1 MWYFF
6 TMTNQFPKEIAD
18 VITALQKAGFEAYLV
33 GGCVRDLV
41 MERPVADWDITTNAK
56 PEKILEIFKNKK
68 LERGREFDA
77 LYENKF
83 GTVVVFIFDTKK
95 IPVGKVGRVVE
106 DIKIEVTT
114 FRAEEKYTDKRHPD
128 KIKFVNTLEE
138 DLARR
143 DFTINA
149 MALSNDGRVIDPFD
163 GQKDIEKKIIRAVG
177 DPNERFNEDALR
189 MMRAIRLAVQLGF
202 IIEGATANAIR
213 EHAGLMRFIA
223 KERIRDEFE
232 KIIKSDRAAE
242 GVELMR
248 RLGLLALFLPEL
260 EEGWEV
266 GQNKHHI
273 YTVWEHNLLALAH
286 AAKEKWRLDVR
297 IGALFHDIAKPRC
310 KVGDGPDSTFY
321 NHEVVGA
328 KMTFQILS
336 RLRFPADFIKKVTT
350 LVRYHLFYYNVDE
363 VNESSVRRLI
373 RRVGPEH
380 MEDLIRVRIC
390 DRIGSGVPKAEPYK
404 LRHFRFLVEKLQR
417 DPISVR
423 MLNINGD
430 AIKELTDVPQSPK
443 IGFFLQ
449 TLLEEALDDPKKN
462 TKEHLKERVKELAM
476 MSDSELAILAKQA
489 KEKALGLEEEAV
501 TKIKKKHWVK

>member
-1 MWYFF
+1 MNN
-6 TMTNQFPKEIAD
+6 TAPKEID
-18 VITALQKAGFEAYLV
+18 EVIGELQNAGFEAYLV

-41 MERPVADWDITTNAK
+41 MDATPTDWDMTTNAR
-56 PEKILEIFKNKK
+56 PEDIQRIFPDSVYDN
-68 LERGREFDA
+68 A
-77 LYENKF
+77 F
-83 GTVVVFIFDTKK
+83 GTV
-95 IPVGKVGRVVE
+95 RVITRS
-106 DIKIEVTT
+106 DDPTLKTIEITP
-114 FRAEEKYTDKRHPD
+114 FRKEAIYSDKRHPD
-128 KIKFVNTLEE
+128 AVAFAHKLED

-143 DFTINA
+143 DFTVNA
-149 MALSNDGRVIDPFD
+149 MAIKLLKSDFVIIDLFE
-163 GQKDIEKKIIRAVG
+163 GQKDIEKKIVRAVG
-177 DPNERFNEDALR
+177 DPNARFNEDALR
-189 MMRAIRLAVQLGF
+189 MMRAVRLAVQLGF
-202 IIEGATANAIR
+202 AIDEETAHAIHAR
-213 EHAGLMRFIA
+213 AGLLRFIA
-223 KERIRDEFE
+223 KERIRDEFI
-232 KIIKSDRAAE
+232 KIIMSERAAE
-242 GVELMR
+242 GIEIMR

-260 EEGWEV
+260 EEGWKV

-273 YTVWEHNLLALAH
+273 YTVWEHNLRALAH
-286 AAKEKWRLDVR
+286 AAKEKWDLAVR

-328 KMTFQILS
+328 NVSFRILS
-336 RLRFPADFIKKVTT
+336 RLRFSTDMTKKITK

-363 VNESSVRRLI
+363 VSESSVRRLI

-423 MLNINGD
+423 MLAINGD
-430 AIKELTDVPQSPK
+430 TIKKLTDVPQSPK

-449 TLLEEALDDPKKN
+449 TLLEETLDDPTKN
-462 TKEHLKERVKELAM
+462 TAEYLEQRVKKLAAMNDAELA
-476 MSDSELAILAKQA
+476 ALAKQA

-501 TKIKKKHWVK
+501 GKMKQKHWVK